1 MANVIYNVKNRSAGM
16 CVYRI
21 PEMNI
26 RREFHPG
33 EIKKI
38 SHDELLQLSYQPGG
52 RVLMAQ
58 YLQIDNAQVNTDLG
72 IKTEP
77 EYYMSEEQIV
87 ELIKTGSLDAWL
99 DCLDFA
105 PVGVLDLVKRLC
117 VTVPLSDYDKRKAMF
132 EKLGFDVDKA
142 IANDRADKET
152 EAAATET
159 KERRVQPTEATPGR
173 RTTGEYKIITK
184 KD

>member
-1 MANVIYNVKNRSAGM
+1 
-16 CVYRI
+16 
-21 PEMNI
+21 
-26 RREFHPG
+26 
-33 EIKKI
+33 
-38 SHDELLQLSYQPGG
+38 
-52 RVLMAQ
+52 
-58 YLQIDNAQVNTDLG
+58 
-72 IKTEP
+72 
-77 EYYMSEEQIV
+77 MSEEQIV

-117 VTVPLSDYDKRKAMF
+117 VTVPLSDYDKRKAIF